1 MNTRTRIRDAVAEKN
16 LETIEEIVKKEP
28 RAVRYL
34 MGLMY
39 ELDDSVRKIAA
50 EGIALSSK
58 HHPKLAK
65 NVINRLIWA
74 MNNDAGANSPFAPEV
89 LKAIAGVKPELLLP
103 VVSDIVRCSTDS
115 SLQQGLYDTLRIV
128 KEKCPGEIGKILGAE
143 LKKQGF

>member
-1 MNTRTRIRDAVAEKN
+1 MNLRERVQSAVAENDLSK
-16 LETIEEIVKKEP
+16 LEEIVKKEP

-50 EGIALSSK
+50 TGIALSAK

-74 MNNDAGANSPFAPEV
+74 MNNDAGANSVYAPEV
-89 LKAIAGVKPELLLP
+89 LKAIANVKPEFLLP
-103 VVSDIVRCSTDS
+103 VVPDLVRSSADS
-115 SLQQGLYDTLRIV
+115 SLQQGLCDTLRII
-128 KEKCPGEIGKILGAE
+128 KDKCPGEVGKSLGAA